1 MAKARTSAASPRTRA
16 AKPAKAVK
24 LSTTARPAKAS
35 KRPPSVRPAK
45 PTRSKHAPGMTKVTK
60 TARGQVMA
68 ERKDKGAPGEVAI
81 ERMPEPQRS
90 IARALDRMIRATVP
104 ACTSVV
110 KWGNACYFSGGRAFA
125 AMMETSKGINLAVA
139 GVGVDDPAGLLEGT
153 GKTMRHVKVKDVA
166 MAEGAELP
174 ALVRQAE
181 KIGLKGM

>member
-1 MAKARTSAASPRTRA
+1 M
-16 AKPAKAVK
+16 
-24 LSTTARPAKAS
+24 AKAS
-35 KRPPSVRPAK
+35 KKRSTPRASTTKSGRAGTSAKVSPPVRPARA
-45 PTRSKHAPGMTKVTK
+45 TRSKHAPGMTKVTK
-60 TARGQVMA
+60 SARGQVMA
-68 ERKDKGAPGEVAI
+68 ERQDKGAPGEVAI

-125 AMMETSKGINLAVA
+125 AMMETSRGVNLAMA

-166 MAEGAELP
+166 MAGRAELP
-174 ALVRQAE
+174 ELVRQAE